1 MMKYIKNIAPTLIIL
16 LSVYLNVQVAIAQT
30 QTVSLGQR
38 YAVNGKVV
46 ENPWGGVSRQL
57 TGWETLMVLY
67 GGYTFNTGGP
77 TAAQITESSCPNG
90 SVLVGFNLYNMGSNY
105 STSGSLYCRPVTF
118 SSTLPSFDFS
128 LGHGGNKTVVAGT
141 DVVNSVTATLSSG
154 NPKDVNLSVASIVNA
169 SNQNVMDQ
177 TNGIFVPL
185 TNAFSVPSVNP
196 TGSSELRL
204 NTQATTPAGTYTV
217 TVRGVSLGTTNTS
230 TGLIIPCQSFKDDTS
245 FPSTA
250 VYQITCSGYMAGNS
264 TLSELLTQDESQL
277 YAAATSVSGVQS
289 SINGM
294 LNRLCD
300 DGDDGLRNS
309 SDSVKYVGGSILNNY
324 PNLELYTPVRTNITW
339 GVTSYAACGK
349 TITSS
354 PINYQIASVPG
365 NEYEIRLISG
375 GGGSTG
381 GVTKTT
387 SFTVT
392 VTSDPYNPVIT
403 NSSASCYPAELSQT
417 VTWNAYPGA
426 TSYNVYPKRGDTI
439 LSTVSTTSPKH
450 IEKPTISGK
459 LYTYEIAA
467 VVGGVEQ
474 ARSKPV
480 SLDSPSLNTNC
491 PSPSPSGGGGGGTLI
506 TSCSVSPTSIIA
518 GQNTTVTITGTA
530 SGGSG
535 YQYSFDQGRSFS
547 SNNVKQVTTSTGG
560 EYTMIVRSTG
570 NADTPAISCG
580 TVTVKSLKLW
590 LGKKTNTTLSNGG
603 FVKLK
608 AKKGETVYIN
618 TSGSAGLTACL
629 WVGSGWGAAAI
640 SNPLAVQNRP
650 VDTTNIGTYPMTM
663 TCQDNGSPI
672 SDSVILEVVSSS
684 IEEK

>member
-16 LSVYLNVQVAIAQT
+16 LSVYLNVQVALAQT

-90 SVLVGFNLYNMGSNY
+90 SALVGFNLYNMGSNY

-128 LGHGGNKTVVAGT
+128 LTNGGNKTVVAGT
-141 DVVNSVTATLSSG
+141 DVINSINSTLLSG
-154 NPKDVNLSVASIVNA
+154 NPKDVNLSVVSITNS
-169 SNQNVMDQ
+169 SNQSVMNVA
-177 TNGIFVPL
+177 NGIFVP
-185 TNAFSVPSVNP
+185 TSNSFSSP
-196 TGSSELRL
+196 TIRTGGTSELTL
-204 NTQATTPAGTYTV
+204 NTQSSTPVGTYTV
-217 TVRGVSLGTTNTS
+217 TVRGVSLGTSNTS
-230 TGLIIPCQSFKDDTS
+230 SGVIIPCLSFRDDT
-245 FPSTA
+245 FPSTP
-250 VYQITCSGYMAGNS
+250 VYQITCSGYMPGNS
-264 TLSELLTQDESQL
+264 TVSELLTQNESQL
-277 YAAATSVSGVQS
+277 YAAATSAGGVQS

-309 SDSVKYVGGSILNNY
+309 SDSVKYVGGSIPNNY

-375 GGGSTG
+375 GSGSTG

-387 SFTVT
+387 SFNVN
-392 VTSDPYNPVIT
+392 VVSNPYNLAVT
-403 NSSASCYPAELSQT
+403 NSPDSCFPSELSQT
-417 VTWNAYPGA
+417 ATWSAYPGA
-426 TSYNVYPKRGDTI
+426 TSYNVYRKMGSTV
-439 LSTVSTTSPKH
+439 LSIVSTTSLMH
-450 IEKPTISGK
+450 IEKPTLTGRI
-459 LYTYEIAA
+459 YEYQVAA
-467 VVGGVEQ
+467 VIAGVEQ
-474 ARSKPV
+474 PRSALV
-480 SLDSPSLNTNC
+480 SLPGPSLITNC
-491 PSPSPSGGGGGGTLI
+491 PSPSPTGGGGGGGGTLVA
-506 TSCSVSPTSIIA
+506 SCSVSPTSIIA
-518 GQNTTVTITGTA
+518 GRNTTVTITGTA

-580 TVTVKSLKLW
+580 TVTVKSLNLW
-590 LGKKTNTTLSNGG
+590 LGRRLNTTLTNGG
-603 FVKLK
+603 VKSLT
-608 AKKGETVYIN
+608 AKRGEIVYVNSAGSGLTGCNTEGTAWGPGITNTLDIDNNVVN
-618 TSGSAGLTACL
+618 TSTIGRKILGVNCTN
-629 WVGSGWGAAAI
+629 GG
-640 SNPLAVQNRP
+640 NPV
-650 VDTTNIGTYPMTM
+650 T
-663 TCQDNGSPI
+663 
-672 SDSVILEVVSSS
+672 DSVIVDVITGS
-684 IEEK
+684 IEER